1 MVYLRTLSRI
11 YEKNP
16 TQESFKIKSFLA
28 ALVTLAALCLQ
39 RFFLG
44 GITPKSNIRIL

>member
-1 MVYLRTLSRI
+1 MMWLRALFRI

-28 ALVTLAALCLQ
+28 TRAAL
-39 RFFLG
+39 
-44 GITPKSNIRIL
+44 TSK